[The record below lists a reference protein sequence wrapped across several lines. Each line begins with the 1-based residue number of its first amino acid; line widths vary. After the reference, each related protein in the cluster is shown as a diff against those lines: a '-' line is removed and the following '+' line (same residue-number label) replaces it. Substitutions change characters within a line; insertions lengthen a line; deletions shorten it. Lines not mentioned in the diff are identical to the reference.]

1 MVPVGVTVNELL
13 HVRLMS
19 QNCFSA
25 RTVSSDPLGIVPTT
39 SWRLMLSV
47 VAPVLASEATV
58 KICAWP
64 PPHSDTSD
72 PCGTG
77 PGSALMAM
85 DVCRAPVRSLR
96 SVVMFGCP
104 AAAMLGSSGGL
115 SSLLTKPPF
124 WLKPAL
130 KS

>member
-1 MVPVGVTVNELL
+1 MNELL
-13 HVRLMS
+13 QVPLRS
-19 QNCFSA
+19 QNCFTA
-25 RTVSSDPLGIVPTT
+25 RIVSSDPAGIVPTT
-39 SWRLMLSV
+39 SCRLMLRV
-47 VAPVLASEATV
+47 VAPVAALAATV
-58 KICAWP
+58 NVCAWP
-64 PPHSDTSD
+64 PPHSDTRD

-77 PGSALMAM
+77 PGNALTAI
-85 DVCRAPVRSLR
+85 DVCLAPVRSLR